1 MAARESRDK
10 RLTIVA
16 AVLLAGLAAVTGK
29 LVLIQGIQAAHYK
42 KLASDQRDTAI
53 SIAPRRGT
61 ITDREGEIMAI
72 SEDCSTVYATPYLV
86 KNKKAV
92 AEKLAG
98 VLGEDPA
105 DLQKKL
111 SANSGFVYLERK
123 LDKSIADRLK
133 KMKLDGIGF
142 IDESKRI
149 YPLGSLASQILGVVD
164 VDNKGQAGLELYYE
178 DLLGGKVGEVFLEKD
193 AAGNPIPGSEKV
205 QRQEVDGVDLQLTI
219 DKDIQACME
228 ESLASAVERYSAK
241 AATAVVM
248 DCNTGGI
255 LAMASSP
262 TFDPNNRE
270 KIDPASMRNR
280 AITDVYEPGSALKIV
295 TAVAALQEGVVNP
308 STVIQVQSQLKI
320 ADKTFKD
327 AEIKPSRQL
336 QFSQIISQS
345 SNVGTI
351 QVAQALG
358 DKHLYDYLDR
368 FGLGHPT
375 GVDFPGEVGGVL
387 PALGSWTTTSL
398 PAIAIGQGISVTPL
412 QLTCVAGTVANGGRK
427 ICPHFMKA
435 KITDKGVQDMGLG
448 GLGEEILSKDTCGK
462 MTPIMEQVLAPD
474 STGPKAAVNYYRV
487 AGKTGTAE
495 KPAVGG
501 AGYAGTYMATFVG
514 FAPAE
519 RPRLVCMVVL
529 DEPTPIWGGETAAPV
544 FKDMMSYSLQHLKIP
559 PSWGMP
565 AAAK

>member
-248 DCNTGGI
+248 DCNTGDI

-262 TFDPNNRE
+262 T
-270 KIDPASMRNR
+270 
-280 AITDVYEPGSALKIV
+280 
-295 TAVAALQEGVVNP
+295 
-308 STVIQVQSQLKI
+308 
-320 ADKTFKD
+320 
-327 AEIKPSRQL
+327 
-336 QFSQIISQS
+336 
-345 SNVGTI
+345 
-351 QVAQALG
+351 
-358 DKHLYDYLDR
+358 
-368 FGLGHPT
+368 
-375 GVDFPGEVGGVL
+375 
-387 PALGSWTTTSL
+387 
-398 PAIAIGQGISVTPL
+398 
-412 QLTCVAGTVANGGRK
+412 
-427 ICPHFMKA
+427 
-435 KITDKGVQDMGLG
+435 
-448 GLGEEILSKDTCGK
+448 
-462 MTPIMEQVLAPD
+462 
-474 STGPKAAVNYYRV
+474 
-487 AGKTGTAE
+487 
-495 KPAVGG
+495 
-501 AGYAGTYMATFVG
+501 
-514 FAPAE
+514 
-519 RPRLVCMVVL
+519 
-529 DEPTPIWGGETAAPV
+529 
-544 FKDMMSYSLQHLKIP
+544 
-559 PSWGMP
+559 
-565 AAAK
+565 

>member
-1 MAARESRDK
+1 MSVREAKDR

-16 AVLLAGLAAVTGK
+16 FILLACLVVVAGK

-42 KLASDQRDTAI
+42 KLASEQHDTAI
-53 SIAPRRGT
+53 SITPRRGT

-86 KNKKAV
+86 KNKRAV

-98 VLGEDPA
+98 VLGEDPG
-105 DLQKKL
+105 DLEKKL
-111 SANSGFVYLERK
+111 NTRSGFVYLERK
-123 LDKSIADRLK
+123 MDKSIADRLR

-142 IDESKRI
+142 IDESKRC

-178 DLLGGKVGEVFLEKD
+178 DLLGGKPGEVTLEKD
-193 AAGNPIPGSEKV
+193 AAGNPIPGSEKT
-205 QRQEVDGVDLQLTI
+205 QRNEVDGVDVQLTL

-228 ESLASAVERYSAK
+228 DALATAVEEYSAR
-241 AATAVVM
+241 AGTAVVM
-248 DCNTGGI
+248 DCNTGDI
-255 LAMASSP
+255 LAMATAP
-262 TFDPNNRE
+262 TFDPNNRD
-270 KIDPASMRNR
+270 KIDPATMRNR

-295 TAVAALQEGVVNP
+295 TAVAALQEGVVDP
-308 STVIQVQSQLKI
+308 GTVIQVQSQLKI

-327 AEIKPSRQL
+327 AEPKPLRQL
-336 QFSQIISQS
+336 QFAQIISQS

-358 DKHLYDYLDR
+358 EKRLHEYLDR

-375 GVDFPGEVGGVL
+375 GVDFPGEVGGIV
-387 PALGSWTTTSL
+387 PALANWTSTSIA
-398 PAIAIGQGISVTPL
+398 AIGIGQGISVTPL

-427 ICPHFMKA
+427 ICPHFLKA
-435 KITDKGVQDMGLG
+435 KIADQGVQDMGLG
-448 GLGEEILSKDTCGK
+448 GLGEEILTKETCAK
-462 MTPIMEQVLAPD
+462 MTPIMEQVLSPG
-474 STGPKAAVNYYRV
+474 STGSKAAVNYYRV

-495 KPAVGG
+495 KPSQGS
-501 AGYAGTYMATFVG
+501 AGYSGTYMATFVG

-544 FKDMMSYSLQHLKIP
+544 FKNVMSFSLQHLKIP
-559 PSWGMP
+559 SSWGMP
-565 AAAK
+565 PAAK